1 MNKILLL
8 ITALLVFSFSY
19 AKPKKVESIK
29 ITYKS
34 SYNRKVDE
42 SSSTVLQASN
52 NVVKLSYLSSSVD
65 KNTLEQFLYLNFNDS
80 IEYKTAVLSNGD
92 SIYSK
97 RNFTLNKGLT
107 FLDDTETIAG
117 YKCRKAKTVINSN
130 TIEIWY
136 TDKLHFIGTP
146 QPGVGIPQGMVLKV
160 VRNGSSIQEAVK
172 VDLSPKAYDL
182 LPIHLGNEV
191 SATTYAYRVQQNN
204 VISVDVFD
212 HESIYF
218 RDIPKVEKLEGDK
231 VLRFANGSLILKK
244 VHLPENNKGYSIFA
258 ELTQYAEG
266 DAYDRTGSVFFIP
279 DNNVKEKSLLDGLI
293 KGLDALPKYTDKHG
307 KEYQGMVATSDYTPP
322 VELMRFFTSFGVRGY
337 NHIQVSDYVWPDSIL
352 YKQEVTD
359 YASDL
364 KGDVWVGAWIGNYA
378 HNGHNVTLK
387 IKYYPSSR
395 IEDDKIILPLFATV
409 NILEMAGQEYPGLM
423 FKDDSLT
430 VNFDLK
436 DNLENA
442 YIKYIS
448 TGHGGWGGGDEF
460 NPKLNEVFLDGE
472 KIISYTPWRDD
483 CGSYRQFNPA
493 SGNFS
498 NGLSSSDL
506 SRSGWCPGM
515 SSFPV
520 YIHVGSLKAGNHTL
534 KVAIPLGEPEGT
546 SFSYWCTSGVLVG
559 DKED

>member
-8 ITALLVFSFSY
+8 IVSLFIFSISY

-34 SYNRKVDE
+34 SYNGKVDD

-52 NVVKLSYLSSSVD
+52 NIVKLSYLSSTSA
-65 KNTLEQFLYLNFNDS
+65 KSSLEQFLYLNFNDS
-80 IEYKTAVLSNGD
+80 IEYKTAVLSSGD
-92 SIYSK
+92 SIYAK
-97 RNFTLNKGLT
+97 RHFTLNKGLT
-107 FLDDTETIAG
+107 FLDDTDFVAG
-117 YKCRKAKTVINSN
+117 YKCKKAKTVINSN

-136 TDKLHFIGTP
+136 TDKLNFIGTP
-146 QPGVGIPQGMVLKV
+146 QPGVGIPEGMVLKV
-160 VRNGSSIQEAVK
+160 VRNGSSVQEAVK
-172 VDLSPKAYDL
+172 VELSSKTLDL
-182 LPIHLGNEV
+182 LPAYLGHEV
-191 SATTYAYRVQQNN
+191 SATTYAYKVQQNN
-204 VISVDVFD
+204 VIAVDVFD

-218 RDIPKVEKLEGDK
+218 RDIPKVDKLEDDK
-231 VLRFANGSLILKK
+231 VLRFANGSLILRK
-244 VHLPENNKGYSIFA
+244 VHLPEDNKEYSIFA

-279 DNNVKEKSLLDGLI
+279 DNNLKEKSFLNGLI
-293 KGLDALPKYTDKHG
+293 NGLDDLPKYTDKYG
-307 KEYQGMVATSDYTPP
+307 KEYQGMVNTSNYTPP

-378 HNGHNVTLK
+378 HDGHNVTLK

-395 IEDDKIILPLFATV
+395 IEEDKVIVPLFATV
-409 NILEMAGQEYPGLM
+409 NLLEMAGQEYPGLM

-430 VNFDLK
+430 IKFDVK
-436 DNLENA
+436 ENLENA

-483 CGSYRQFNPA
+483 CGSYRLFNPA

-515 SSFPV
+515 TSFPI
-520 YIHVGSLKAGNHTL
+520 YIHVGSLKAGSHTL
-534 KVAIPLGEPEGT
+534 KVAIPLGEPEGG

-559 DKED
+559 EKQD